1 MTVLD
6 EGDVEVFSYIAEE
19 EVAGFDPV
27 VYDAGIC
34 EVVDMT
40 GEDGEVGGFNSAG
53 DVYGAGGGGLV

>member
-6 EGDVEVFSYIAEE
+6 AGGAELFSYIAGE

-40 GEDGEVGGFNSAG
+40 GEDGEAG

>member
-6 EGDVEVFSYIAEE
+6 AGDAEVFSYTTGEDG

-40 GEDGEVGGFNSAG
+40 EDGEAG

>member
-1 MTVLD
+1 MTVFD
-6 EGDVEVFSYIAEE
+6 AGGTEVFSYIAEE
-19 EVAGFDPV
+19 KVAGFDPV

-40 GEDGEVGGFNSAG
+40 GEDGEAG

>member
-1 MTVLD
+1 MVFD
-6 EGDVEVFSYIAEE
+6 AGGMEVPSYIAEE

-40 GEDGEVGGFNSAG
+40 GEDGEAG

>member
-6 EGDVEVFSYIAEE
+6 AGGMEVFSYIAE

-40 GEDGEVGGFNSAG
+40 GEDGEAG

>member
-1 MTVLD
+1 MTVFD
-6 EGDVEVFSYIAEE
+6 AGGTEVFSYTTGEDG

-40 GEDGEVGGFNSAG
+40 GEDGEAG

>member
-6 EGDVEVFSYIAEE
+6 AGGAELFSYIAGE

-40 GEDGEVGGFNSAG
+40 EDGEAG

>member
-1 MTVLD
+1 MTVL
-6 EGDVEVFSYIAEE
+6 GAGGTEVFSYIAEE

-40 GEDGEVGGFNSAG
+40 GEDGEAG

>member
-6 EGDVEVFSYIAEE
+6 AGGTEVFSYITED

-40 GEDGEVGGFNSAG
+40 GEDGEAG
-53 DVYGAGGGGLV
+53 DVYGAGGGALV

>member
-6 EGDVEVFSYIAEE
+6 AGDAEVFSYIAGE

-34 EVVDMT
+34 EVVGMT
-40 GEDGEVGGFNSAG
+40 GEDGEAG
-53 DVYGAGGGGLV
+53 DVYGTGGGGLV

>member
-1 MTVLD
+1 MT
-6 EGDVEVFSYIAEE
+6 GDAEVFSYIAGEDG

-40 GEDGEVGGFNSAG
+40 GEDGEAV